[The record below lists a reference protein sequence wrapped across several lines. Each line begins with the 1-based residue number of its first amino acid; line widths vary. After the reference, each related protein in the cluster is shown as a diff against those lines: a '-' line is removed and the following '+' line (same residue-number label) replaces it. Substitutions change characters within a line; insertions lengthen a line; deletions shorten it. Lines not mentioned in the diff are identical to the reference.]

1 MINELATGLR
11 QKLRD
16 AGLTVVPATADQAD
30 HSVTL
35 TLNLVNANDDADG
48 NNGLRDNLSGP
59 VDIRATVLLR
69 ASIKGD
75 TEWIGVTS
83 ETVMGAVGTLRNVT
97 IGGVPVSWVQYQYSA
112 DLGSSDKGRPEA
124 SDNYMIRASRPA
136 L

>member
-1 MINELATGLR
+1 MINELAVGLR
-11 QKLRD
+11 QKVRD
-16 AGLTVVPATADQAD
+16 AGITVVPSTADQAD

-35 TLNLVNANDDADG
+35 TLALVNNPDTADG
-48 NNGLRDNLSGP
+48 NNGVRDNLSGP
-59 VDIRATVLLR
+59 CDIRATVLFR

-75 TEWIGVTS
+75 TQWLGVTS
-83 ETVMGAVGTLRNVT
+83 EAVMQVLGTIQNQTVN
-97 IGGVPVSWVQYQYSA
+97 GVPVSWVRWQYGA